1 MLHRETNTVG
11 GTRLSPDVVGY
22 DVEGRNERLG
32 RIERVSHD
40 GTWALVSTGRLR
52 GKTFALPAREVR
64 LVDPESEAIL
74 VDVSKE
80 ELHESPRYDSH
91 QGFDDGYEESL
102 RSYYGS
108 LRAGRSR

>member
-1 MLHRETNTVG
+1 MLNRETNTVG

-22 DVEGRNERLG
+22 EVEGRSERLG

-40 GTWALVSTGRLR
+40 GTWAIVSTGRLR

-64 LVDPESEAIL
+64 LVDL
-74 VDVSKE
+74 SKE
-80 ELHESPRYDSH
+80 ELCESPRYDSH

>member
-11 GTRLSPDVVGY
+11 GTRLSSDVVGY
-22 DVEGRNERLG
+22 DVEGRSERLG
-32 RIERVSHD
+32 RIERVSYD
-40 GTWALVSTGRLR
+40 GTWAVVSTGWLR
-52 GKTFALPAREVR
+52 GKTYVLPARQVR

-74 VDVSKE
+74 VDLSKE
-80 ELHESPRYDSH
+80 ELHESPRYDSNH
-91 QGFDDGYEESL
+91 GFDDGYEEAL